1 MSLPLLFLKIKI
13 MKNLYRHIEKFFE
26 KLTAVITTI
35 LGSSITFILALGM
48 IIYFLSNRAFHAHDI
63 QEFIRDV
70 IHSVTFLSLFIIQK
84 EFNRFSAALH
94 LKVNELVASH
104 KPANN
109 EVINIEEKTEQEITE
124 LAKEYKERAE
134 KANPKDSKVK
144 NFTSLY

>member
-1 MSLPLLFLKIKI
+1 
-13 MKNLYRHIEKFFE
+13 MKNLYRHIEIFFE
-26 KLTAVITTI
+26 KLTATVTTI

-48 IIYFLSNRAFHAHDI
+48 VIYFLSHRAFHTHDI

-70 IHSVTFLSLFIIQK
+70 IHSVTFLSLFVIQK

-109 EVINIEEKTEQEITE
+109 DVINIEEKSELEIIE
-124 LAKEYKERAE
+124 LAKGYKERAE
-134 KANPKDSKVK
+134 KAKEKNGKVK
-144 NFTSLY
+144 NFTSHY

>member
-1 MSLPLLFLKIKI
+1 
-13 MKNLYRHIEKFFE
+13 MKNLYRNTKTIFE
-26 KLTAVITTI
+26 KLTLVITAI
-35 LGSSITFILALGM
+35 IGSSFTFILALG
-48 IIYFLSNRAFHAHDI
+48 IIIFFLSNRAFHMHDV

-70 IHSVTFLSLFIIQK
+70 IHAVTFLSLFVIQK

-104 KPANN
+104 KQADNS
-109 EVINIEEKTEQEITE
+109 VLNIEEKTEHEITE

-134 KANPKDSKVK
+134 NASHKNIRVK

>member
-1 MSLPLLFLKIKI
+1 
-13 MKNLYRHIEKFFE
+13 MKNLYRNTKTIFE
-26 KLTAVITTI
+26 KLTLVITAI
-35 LGSSITFILALGM
+35 IGSSFTFILALG
-48 IIYFLSNRAFHAHDI
+48 IIIFFLSNRAFHMHDV

-70 IHSVTFLSLFIIQK
+70 IHAVTFLSLFVIQK

-104 KPANN
+104 KQADNSVLN
-109 EVINIEEKTEQEITE
+109 ITE

-134 KANPKDSKVK
+134 NASHKNIRVK